1 MQTHPKSSHGLI
13 AAHDICARR
22 CTHCQRI
29 RIIGTPIEKV
39 RLWKTAPRKIRPLI
53 QKAFP
58 DLPIDEREMIK
69 TGICPTCW
77 DKIFSEEETPEG
89 FVAARRFEEDKRT
102 QGLEP
107 DDSQSEPRRPH
118 HAHSGHS
125 DGEGYDGEDR

>member
-29 RIIGTPIEKV
+29 RIIGAPIEKV
-39 RLWKTAPRKIRPLI
+39 RLWKAAPRKIRPLI

-77 DKIFSEEETPEG
+77 DKMFAEEESPQG
-89 FVAARRFEEDKRT
+89 FVAARAFEAAKA
-102 QGLEP
+102 GMGN
-107 DDSQSEPRRPH
+107 DSQSEPRRPH
-118 HAHSGHS
+118 HDQPSGHS